1 MNRARTK
8 GLPVTQNSQSSTNR
22 PPLGAGLV
30 TVIIAAFMLQI
41 VGYAAPLA
49 LLIGAGTAPFAAA
62 VEDELNAQG
71 FTGEDLLEDG
81 YIDELMPSPAEARA
95 QANATLTVASSLIP
109 FNTIISEEGE
119 WEELACSSAASDGSE
134 VSFARSMKT
143 FEVSP
148 GTSESS
154 EQTIADYFAD
164 EGWPVYLGGTDEP
177 TWISFDFSESADAI
191 DLQSFDDALG
201 VQAYT
206 EGDREYVMLISDE
219 GCYR

>member
-1 MNRARTK
+1 M
-8 GLPVTQNSQSSTNR
+8 
-22 PPLGAGLV
+22 
-30 TVIIAAFMLQI
+30 TVIIVAVVLQL

-49 LLIGAGTAPFAAA
+49 MMIAGAAPFAAA
-62 VEDELNAQG
+62 VEAELNARG

-81 YIDELMPSPAEARA
+81 FIDESMPSPAEARA

-119 WEELACSSAASDGSE
+119 WDELACSSAASDGSE

-143 FEVSP
+143 FEVAP

-177 TWISFDFSESADAI
+177 TWISFDLSESAEAI

-206 EGDREYVMLISDE
+206 EGAREYVVLISDE